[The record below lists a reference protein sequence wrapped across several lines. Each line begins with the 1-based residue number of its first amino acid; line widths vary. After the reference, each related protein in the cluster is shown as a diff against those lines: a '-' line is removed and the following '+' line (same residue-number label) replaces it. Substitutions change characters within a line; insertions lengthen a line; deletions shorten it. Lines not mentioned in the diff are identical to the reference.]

1 MSKNRTVSANQ
12 LADNTT
18 FLIRGRVLYSRI
30 RSQVAG
36 EELARQNQRAMQQGR
51 QPRNRPYTTLSICQA
66 EVVRANPNAPV
77 MNPEEI
83 FATESLYTS
92 TTQPNNGLCYSADNT
107 GNYLPRLCVQNGNMV
122 TELGADEIHGELD
135 NGLLVTMVMRVYNSG
150 KPNKGI
156 TLDTVIVNEPI
167 RFYQGGAA
175 ANLEKYGLTVNLQ
188 PNRQQAAAPAQTAP
202 TVGGPQPA
210 YPAQAPMQAPAQ
222 APMQAPQ
229 APAPGVVPNN
239 VGYGYTPGMDTMPFG
254 QGQAPAGAPVNPYG
268 APAGAPVNP
277 YGAPAGAPVGAPV
290 AAPDPN
296 GAPGI
301 MYDPN
306 APERAY

>member
-1 MSKNRTVSANQ
+1 MFIMPKNRTVSANQ

-66 EVVRANPNAPV
+66 EVVRANPNAPM

-107 GNYLPRLCVQNGNMV
+107 GNYLPRLCVQEGNMV
-122 TELGADEIHGELD
+122 TELSADEIHGELD
-135 NGLLVTMVMRVYNSG
+135 NGLLVTMVMRIYNSG

-156 TLDTVIVNEPI
+156 TLDTIIVNEPI

-202 TVGGPQPA
+202 AMGGPQPA
-210 YPAQAPMQAPAQ
+210 YPAQAPMQQPV
-222 APMQAPQ
+222 QAPQ

-254 QGQAPAGAPVNPYG
+254 QGQAPAAAPANPYG
-268 APAGAPVNP
+268 NPYGVPAGAPAA
-277 YGAPAGAPVGAPV
+277 APA
-290 AAPDPN
+290 AAPNPN

>member
-1 MSKNRTVSANQ
+1 MPKNRTVSANQ

-66 EVVRANPNAPV
+66 EVVRANPNAPM

-107 GNYLPRLCVQNGNMV
+107 GNYLPRLCVQEGNMV
-122 TELGADEIHGELD
+122 TELSADEIHGELD
-135 NGLLVTMVMRVYNSG
+135 NGLLVTMVMRIYNSG

-156 TLDTVIVNEPI
+156 TLDTIIVNEPI

-202 TVGGPQPA
+202 AMGGPQPA
-210 YPAQAPMQAPAQ
+210 YPAQAPMQQ
-222 APMQAPQ
+222 PMQAPQ

-254 QGQAPAGAPVNPYG
+254 QGQAPAAAPANPYGNPYG
-268 APAGAPVNP
+268 APAGAP
-277 YGAPAGAPVGAPV
+277 A
-290 AAPDPN
+290 AAPTAAPNPN

>member
-1 MSKNRTVSANQ
+1 MPKNRTVSANQ

-66 EVVRANPNAPV
+66 EVVRANPNAPM

-107 GNYLPRLCVQNGNMV
+107 GNYLPRLCVQEGNMV
-122 TELGADEIHGELD
+122 TELSADEIHGELD
-135 NGLLVTMVMRVYNSG
+135 NGLLVTMVMRIYNSG

-156 TLDTVIVNEPI
+156 TLDTIIVNEPI

-202 TVGGPQPA
+202 AMGGPQPA
-210 YPAQAPMQAPAQ
+210 YPAQAPMQQ
-222 APMQAPQ
+222 PMPAPQ

-254 QGQAPAGAPVNPYG
+254 QGQAPAAAPANPYGNPYG
-268 APAGAPVNP
+268 APAGAPAA
-277 YGAPAGAPVGAPV
+277 APA
-290 AAPDPN
+290 AAPNPN

>member
-1 MSKNRTVSANQ
+1 MPKNRTVSANQ

-18 FLIRGRVLYSRI
+18 FLIRGRVIYSRI
-30 RSQVAG
+30 RSQVTG

-66 EVVRANPNAPV
+66 EVVRANPNAPM

-107 GNYLPRLCVQNGNMV
+107 GNYLPRLCVQEGNMV
-122 TELGADEIHGELD
+122 TELSADEIHGELD
-135 NGLLVTMVMRVYNSG
+135 NGLLVTMVMRIYNSG

-156 TLDTVIVNEPI
+156 TLDTIIVNEPI

-202 TVGGPQPA
+202 AMGGPQPA
-210 YPAQAPMQAPAQ
+210 YPAQAPMQQ
-222 APMQAPQ
+222 PMQAPQ

-254 QGQAPAGAPVNPYG
+254 QGQAPAAAPANPYG
-268 APAGAPVNP
+268 NPYGVPAGAPAA
-277 YGAPAGAPVGAPV
+277 APA
-290 AAPDPN
+290 AAPNPN

>member
-1 MSKNRTVSANQ
+1 MFIMPKNRTVSANQ

-66 EVVRANPNAPV
+66 EVVRANPNAPM

-107 GNYLPRLCVQNGNMV
+107 GNYLPRLCVQEGNMV
-122 TELGADEIHGELD
+122 TELSADEIHGELD
-135 NGLLVTMVMRVYNSG
+135 NGLLVTMVMRIYNSG

-156 TLDTVIVNEPI
+156 TLDTIIVNEPI

-202 TVGGPQPA
+202 AMGGPQPA
-210 YPAQAPMQAPAQ
+210 YPAQAPMQQ
-222 APMQAPQ
+222 PMQAPQ

-254 QGQAPAGAPVNPYG
+254 QGQAPAAAPANPYG
-268 APAGAPVNP
+268 NPYGVPAGAPAA
-277 YGAPAGAPVGAPV
+277 APA
-290 AAPDPN
+290 AAPNPN

>member
-1 MSKNRTVSANQ
+1 MPKNRTVSANQ

-66 EVVRANPNAPV
+66 EVVRANPNAPM

-107 GNYLPRLCVQNGNMV
+107 GNYLPRLCVQEGNMV
-122 TELGADEIHGELD
+122 TELSADEIHGELD

-156 TLDTVIVNEPI
+156 TLDTIIVNEPI

-202 TVGGPQPA
+202 AMGGPQPA
-210 YPAQAPMQAPAQ
+210 YPAQAPMQQPV
-222 APMQAPQ
+222 QAPQ

-254 QGQAPAGAPVNPYG
+254 QGQAPAAAPANPYG
-268 APAGAPVNP
+268 NPYGVPAGAPAA
-277 YGAPAGAPVGAPV
+277 APA
-290 AAPDPN
+290 AAPNPN

>member
-1 MSKNRTVSANQ
+1 MPKNRTVSANQ

-66 EVVRANPNAPV
+66 EVVRANPNAPM

-107 GNYLPRLCVQNGNMV
+107 GNYLPRLCVQDGNMV
-122 TELGADEIHGELD
+122 TELSADEIHGELD
-135 NGLLVTMVMRVYNSG
+135 NGLLVTMVMRIYNSG

-202 TVGGPQPA
+202 AMGGPQPA
-210 YPAQAPMQAPAQ
+210 YPAQAPMQQ
-222 APMQAPQ
+222 PMQAPQ

-254 QGQAPAGAPVNPYG
+254 QGQAPAAAPANPYG
-268 APAGAPVNP
+268 NPYGVPAGAPAA
-277 YGAPAGAPVGAPV
+277 APA
-290 AAPDPN
+290 AAPNPN

>member
-1 MSKNRTVSANQ
+1 MPKNRTVSANQ

-18 FLIRGRVLYSRI
+18 CLIRGRVLYSRI

-66 EVVRANPNAPV
+66 EVVRANPNAPM

-107 GNYLPRLCVQNGNMV
+107 GNYLPRLCVQEGNMV
-122 TELGADEIHGELD
+122 TELSADEIHGELD
-135 NGLLVTMVMRVYNSG
+135 NGLLVTMVMRIYNSG

-156 TLDTVIVNEPI
+156 TLDTIIVNEPI

-202 TVGGPQPA
+202 AMGGPQPA
-210 YPAQAPMQAPAQ
+210 YPAQAPVQQ
-222 APMQAPQ
+222 PMQAPQ

-254 QGQAPAGAPVNPYG
+254 QGQAPAAAPANPYG
-268 APAGAPVNP
+268 NPYGVPAGAPAA
-277 YGAPAGAPVGAPV
+277 APA
-290 AAPDPN
+290 AAPNPN

>member
-1 MSKNRTVSANQ
+1 MFIMPKNRTVSANQ

-66 EVVRANPNAPV
+66 EVVRANPNAPM

-107 GNYLPRLCVQNGNMV
+107 GNYLPRLCVQEGNMV
-122 TELGADEIHGELD
+122 TELSADEIHGELD
-135 NGLLVTMVMRVYNSG
+135 NGLLVTMVMRIYNSG

-156 TLDTVIVNEPI
+156 TLDTIIVNEPI

-202 TVGGPQPA
+202 AMGGPQPA
-210 YPAQAPMQAPAQ
+210 YPAQAPVQQ
-222 APMQAPQ
+222 PMQAPQ

-254 QGQAPAGAPVNPYG
+254 QGQAPAAAPANPYG
-268 APAGAPVNP
+268 NPYGVPAGAPAA
-277 YGAPAGAPVGAPV
+277 APA
-290 AAPDPN
+290 AAPNPN

>member
-1 MSKNRTVSANQ
+1 MSIMPKNRTVSANQ

-66 EVVRANPNAPV
+66 EVVRANPNAPM

-107 GNYLPRLCVQNGNMV
+107 GNYLPRLCVQEGNMV
-122 TELGADEIHGELD
+122 TELSADEIHGELD

-156 TLDTVIVNEPI
+156 TLDTIIVNEPI

-202 TVGGPQPA
+202 AMGGPQPA
-210 YPAQAPMQAPAQ
+210 YPAQAPMQQPV
-222 APMQAPQ
+222 QAPQ

-254 QGQAPAGAPVNPYG
+254 QGQAPAAAPANPYG
-268 APAGAPVNP
+268 NPYGVPAGAPAA
-277 YGAPAGAPVGAPV
+277 APA
-290 AAPDPN
+290 AAPNPN

>member
-1 MSKNRTVSANQ
+1 MSIMPKNRTVSANQ

-66 EVVRANPNAPV
+66 EVVRANPNAPM

-107 GNYLPRLCVQNGNMV
+107 GNYLPRLCVQEGNMV
-122 TELGADEIHGELD
+122 TELSADEIHGELD
-135 NGLLVTMVMRVYNSG
+135 NGLLVTMVMRIYNSG

-156 TLDTVIVNEPI
+156 TLDTIIVNEPI

-202 TVGGPQPA
+202 AMGGPQPA
-210 YPAQAPMQAPAQ
+210 YPAQAPMQQ
-222 APMQAPQ
+222 PMQAPQ

-254 QGQAPAGAPVNPYG
+254 QGQAPAAAPANPYGNPYG
-268 APAGAPVNP
+268 APAGAPAA
-277 YGAPAGAPVGAPV
+277 APA
-290 AAPDPN
+290 AAPNPN

>member
-1 MSKNRTVSANQ
+1 MPKNRTVSANQ

-66 EVVRANPNAPV
+66 EVVRANPNAPM

-107 GNYLPRLCVQNGNMV
+107 GNYLPRLCVQEGNMV
-122 TELGADEIHGELD
+122 TELSADEIHGELD

-156 TLDTVIVNEPI
+156 TLDTIIVNEPI

-202 TVGGPQPA
+202 AMGGPQPA
-210 YPAQAPMQAPAQ
+210 YPAQAPMQQ
-222 APMQAPQ
+222 PMQAPQ

-254 QGQAPAGAPVNPYG
+254 QGQAAPAAAPANPYGNPYG
-268 APAGAPVNP
+268 APAGAPTA
-277 YGAPAGAPVGAPV
+277 APA
-290 AAPDPN
+290 AAPNPN

>member
-1 MSKNRTVSANQ
+1 MPKNRTVSANQ

-66 EVVRANPNAPV
+66 EVVRANPNAPM

-107 GNYLPRLCVQNGNMV
+107 GNYLPRLCVQEGNMV
-122 TELGADEIHGELD
+122 TELSADEIHGELD

-156 TLDTVIVNEPI
+156 TLDTIIVNEPI

-202 TVGGPQPA
+202 AMGGPQPA
-210 YPAQAPMQAPAQ
+210 YPAQAPMQQ
-222 APMQAPQ
+222 PMQAPQ

-254 QGQAPAGAPVNPYG
+254 QGQAPAAAPANPYG
-268 APAGAPVNP
+268 NPYGVPAGAPTA
-277 YGAPAGAPVGAPV
+277 APA
-290 AAPDPN
+290 AAPNPN

>member
-1 MSKNRTVSANQ
+1 MSIMPKNRTVSANQ

-18 FLIRGRVLYSRI
+18 FLIRGRVIYSRI

-66 EVVRANPNAPV
+66 EVVRANPNAPM

-107 GNYLPRLCVQNGNMV
+107 GNYLPRLCVQEGNMV
-122 TELGADEIHGELD
+122 TELSADEIHGELD
-135 NGLLVTMVMRVYNSG
+135 NGLLVTMVMRIYNSG

-156 TLDTVIVNEPI
+156 TLDTIIVNEPI

-202 TVGGPQPA
+202 AMGGPQPA
-210 YPAQAPMQAPAQ
+210 YPAQAPMQQ
-222 APMQAPQ
+222 PMQAPQ

-254 QGQAPAGAPVNPYG
+254 QGQAPAAAPANPYGNPYG
-268 APAGAPVNP
+268 APAGAPAA
-277 YGAPAGAPVGAPV
+277 APA
-290 AAPDPN
+290 AAPNPN

>member
-1 MSKNRTVSANQ
+1 MPKNRTVSANQ

-66 EVVRANPNAPV
+66 EVVRANPNAPM

-107 GNYLPRLCVQNGNMV
+107 GNYLPRLCVQEGNMV
-122 TELGADEIHGELD
+122 TELSADEIHGELD

-156 TLDTVIVNEPI
+156 TLDTIIVNEPI

-202 TVGGPQPA
+202 AMGGPQPA
-210 YPAQAPMQAPAQ
+210 YPAQAPMQQ
-222 APMQAPQ
+222 PMQAPQ

-254 QGQAPAGAPVNPYG
+254 QGQAPAAAPANPYG
-268 APAGAPVNP
+268 NPYGVPAGAPAA
-277 YGAPAGAPVGAPV
+277 APA
-290 AAPDPN
+290 AAPNPN

>member
-1 MSKNRTVSANQ
+1 MPKNRTVSANQ

-66 EVVRANPNAPV
+66 EVVRANPNAPM

-107 GNYLPRLCVQNGNMV
+107 GNYLPRLCVQEGNMV
-122 TELGADEIHGELD
+122 TELSADEIHGELD
-135 NGLLVTMVMRVYNSG
+135 NGLLVTMVMRIYNSG

-156 TLDTVIVNEPI
+156 TLDTIIVNEPI

-202 TVGGPQPA
+202 AMGGPQPA
-210 YPAQAPMQAPAQ
+210 YPAQAPMQP
-222 APMQAPQ
+222 PMQAPQ

-254 QGQAPAGAPVNPYG
+254 QGQAPAAAPANPYGNPYG
-268 APAGAPVNP
+268 APAGAPAA
-277 YGAPAGAPVGAPV
+277 APA
-290 AAPDPN
+290 AAPNPN

>member
-1 MSKNRTVSANQ
+1 MPKNRTVSANQ

-66 EVVRANPNAPV
+66 EVVRANPNAPM

-107 GNYLPRLCVQNGNMV
+107 GNYLPRLCVQDGNMV
-122 TELGADEIHGELD
+122 TELSADEIHGELD
-135 NGLLVTMVMRVYNSG
+135 NGLLVTMVMRIYNSG

-156 TLDTVIVNEPI
+156 TLDTIIVNEPI

-202 TVGGPQPA
+202 AMGGPQPA
-210 YPAQAPMQAPAQ
+210 YPAQAPMQQ
-222 APMQAPQ
+222 PMQAPQ

-254 QGQAPAGAPVNPYG
+254 QGQAPAAAPANPYG
-268 APAGAPVNP
+268 NPYGVPAGAPAA
-277 YGAPAGAPVGAPV
+277 APA
-290 AAPDPN
+290 AAPNPN

>member
-1 MSKNRTVSANQ
+1 MPKNRTVSANQ

-66 EVVRANPNAPV
+66 EVVRANPNAPM

-107 GNYLPRLCVQNGNMV
+107 GNYLPRLCVQEGNMV
-122 TELGADEIHGELD
+122 TELSADEIHGELD

-156 TLDTVIVNEPI
+156 TLDTIIVNEPI

-202 TVGGPQPA
+202 AMGGPQPA
-210 YPAQAPMQAPAQ
+210 YPAQAPMQQPV
-222 APMQAPQ
+222 QAPQ

-254 QGQAPAGAPVNPYG
+254 QGQAPAAAPANPYG
-268 APAGAPVNP
+268 NPYGVPAGAPAA
-277 YGAPAGAPVGAPV
+277 APA
-290 AAPDPN
+290 AAPNPN

-301 MYDPN
+301 MYYPN

>member
-1 MSKNRTVSANQ
+1 MPKNRTVSANQ

-18 FLIRGRVLYSRI
+18 FLIRGRVIYSRI

-66 EVVRANPNAPV
+66 EVVRANPNAPM

-107 GNYLPRLCVQNGNMV
+107 GNYLPRLCVQEGNMV
-122 TELGADEIHGELD
+122 TELSADEIHGELD

-156 TLDTVIVNEPI
+156 TLDTIIVNEPI

-202 TVGGPQPA
+202 AMGGPQPA
-210 YPAQAPMQAPAQ
+210 YPAQAPMQQ
-222 APMQAPQ
+222 PMQAPQ

-254 QGQAPAGAPVNPYG
+254 QGQAPAAAPANPYG
-268 APAGAPVNP
+268 NPYGVPAGAPAA
-277 YGAPAGAPVGAPV
+277 APA
-290 AAPDPN
+290 AAPNPN

>member
-1 MSKNRTVSANQ
+1 MPKNRTVSANQ

-66 EVVRANPNAPV
+66 EVVRANPNAPM

-107 GNYLPRLCVQNGNMV
+107 GNYLPRLCVQDGNMV
-122 TELGADEIHGELD
+122 TELSADEIHGELD
-135 NGLLVTMVMRVYNSG
+135 NGLLVTMVMRIYNSG

-156 TLDTVIVNEPI
+156 TLDTIIVNEPI

-202 TVGGPQPA
+202 AMGGPQPA
-210 YPAQAPMQAPAQ
+210 YPAQAPMQQ
-222 APMQAPQ
+222 PMQAPQ

-254 QGQAPAGAPVNPYG
+254 QGQAPAAAPANPYG
-268 APAGAPVNP
+268 NPYGVPAGAP
-277 YGAPAGAPVGAPV
+277 A
-290 AAPDPN
+290 AAPNPN

>member
-1 MSKNRTVSANQ
+1 MPKNRTVSANQ

-66 EVVRANPNAPV
+66 EVVRANPNAPM

-107 GNYLPRLCVQNGNMV
+107 GNYLPRLCVQEGNMV
-122 TELGADEIHGELD
+122 TELNADEIHGELD
-135 NGLLVTMVMRVYNSG
+135 NGLLVTMVMRIYNSG

-156 TLDTVIVNEPI
+156 TLDTIIVNEPI

-202 TVGGPQPA
+202 AMGGPQPA
-210 YPAQAPMQAPAQ
+210 YPAQAPVQQ
-222 APMQAPQ
+222 PMQAPQ

-254 QGQAPAGAPVNPYG
+254 QGQAPATAPANPYG
-268 APAGAPVNP
+268 NPYGVPAGAPAA
-277 YGAPAGAPVGAPV
+277 APA
-290 AAPDPN
+290 AAPNPN

>member
-1 MSKNRTVSANQ
+1 MPKNRTVSANQ

-66 EVVRANPNAPV
+66 EVIRANPNAPM

-107 GNYLPRLCVQNGNMV
+107 GNYLPRLCVQEGNMV
-122 TELGADEIHGELD
+122 TELSADEIHGELD
-135 NGLLVTMVMRVYNSG
+135 NGLLVTMVMRIYNSG

-156 TLDTVIVNEPI
+156 TLDTIIVNEPI

-202 TVGGPQPA
+202 AMGGPQPA
-210 YPAQAPMQAPAQ
+210 YPAQAPMQQPV
-222 APMQAPQ
+222 QAPQ

-254 QGQAPAGAPVNPYG
+254 QGQAPAAAPANPYG
-268 APAGAPVNP
+268 NPYGVPAGAPAA
-277 YGAPAGAPVGAPV
+277 APA
-290 AAPDPN
+290 AAPNPN

>member
-1 MSKNRTVSANQ
+1 MSKNRTVTVNQ

-66 EVVRANPNAPV
+66 EVVRANPNAPM

-107 GNYLPRLCVQNGNMV
+107 GSYLPRLCVQNGNMV
-122 TELGADEIHGELD
+122 TELSADEIHGELD

-188 PNRQQAAAPAQTAP
+188 PNRQQAAAPAQAAP
-202 TVGGPQPA
+202 AMGGPQPA
-210 YPAQAPMQAPAQ
+210 YPAQQTAPVQQPAQ
-222 APMQAPQ
+222 PVQQTPV
-229 APAPGVVPNN
+229 PGAVPNN
-239 VGYGYTPGMDTMPFG
+239 AGYGYTPGMDTMPFG
-254 QGQAPAGAPVNPYG
+254 QAPASTPVNPYG
-268 APAGAPVNP
+268 AQQAPANP
-277 YGAPAGAPVGAPV
+277 YGAPTAPAN
-290 AAPDPN
+290 PN

-306 APERAY
+306 APERTY

>member
-1 MSKNRTVSANQ
+1 MSIMPKNRTVSANQ

-66 EVVRANPNAPV
+66 EVVRANPNAPM

-107 GNYLPRLCVQNGNMV
+107 GNYLPRLCVQEGNMV
-122 TELGADEIHGELD
+122 TELSADEIHGELD

-156 TLDTVIVNEPI
+156 TLDTIIVNEPI

-188 PNRQQAAAPAQTAP
+188 PNRQQAAAPAQAAP
-202 TVGGPQPA
+202 AMGGPQPA
-210 YPAQAPMQAPAQ
+210 YPAQAPMQQ
-222 APMQAPQ
+222 PMQAPQ

-254 QGQAPAGAPVNPYG
+254 QGQAAPAAAPVNPYGNPYG
-268 APAGAPVNP
+268 APAGAPTA
-277 YGAPAGAPVGAPV
+277 APA
-290 AAPDPN
+290 AAPNPN

>member
-1 MSKNRTVSANQ
+1 MPKNRTVSANQ

-66 EVVRANPNAPV
+66 EVVRANPNAPM

-107 GNYLPRLCVQNGNMV
+107 GNYLPRLCVQEGNMV
-122 TELGADEIHGELD
+122 TELSADEIHGELD
-135 NGLLVTMVMRVYNSG
+135 NGLLVTMVMRIYNSG

-156 TLDTVIVNEPI
+156 TLDTIIVNEPI

-202 TVGGPQPA
+202 AMGGPQPA
-210 YPAQAPMQAPAQ
+210 YPAQAPVQQ
-222 APMQAPQ
+222 PMQAPQ

-254 QGQAPAGAPVNPYG
+254 QGQAPAAAPANPYG
-268 APAGAPVNP
+268 NPYGVPAGAPAA
-277 YGAPAGAPVGAPV
+277 APA
-290 AAPDPN
+290 AAPNPN

>member
-1 MSKNRTVSANQ
+1 MPKNRTVSANQ

-66 EVVRANPNAPV
+66 EVVRANPNAPM

-107 GNYLPRLCVQNGNMV
+107 GNYLPRLCVQEGNMV
-122 TELGADEIHGELD
+122 TELSADEIHGELD

-156 TLDTVIVNEPI
+156 TLDTIIVNEPI

-188 PNRQQAAAPAQTAP
+188 PNRQQAAAPAQAAP
-202 TVGGPQPA
+202 AQAAPAMGGPQPA
-210 YPAQAPMQAPAQ
+210 YPAQAPMQQ
-222 APMQAPQ
+222 PMQAPQ

-254 QGQAPAGAPVNPYG
+254 QGQAAPAAAPVNPYGNPYG
-268 APAGAPVNP
+268 APAGAPTA
-277 YGAPAGAPVGAPV
+277 APA
-290 AAPDPN
+290 AAPNPN

>member
-1 MSKNRTVSANQ
+1 MPKNRTVSANQ

-66 EVVRANPNAPV
+66 EVVRANPNAPM

-107 GNYLPRLCVQNGNMV
+107 GNYLPRLCVQEGNMV
-122 TELGADEIHGELD
+122 TELSADEIHGELD

-156 TLDTVIVNEPI
+156 TLDTIIVNEPI

-202 TVGGPQPA
+202 AMGGPQPA
-210 YPAQAPMQAPAQ
+210 YPAQAPMQQ
-222 APMQAPQ
+222 PMQAPQ

-254 QGQAPAGAPVNPYG
+254 QGQAAPAAAPVNPYGNPYG
-268 APAGAPVNP
+268 APAGAPAA
-277 YGAPAGAPVGAPV
+277 APA
-290 AAPDPN
+290 AAPNPN

>member
-1 MSKNRTVSANQ
+1 MPKNRTVSANQ

-66 EVVRANPNAPV
+66 EVVRANPNAPM

-107 GNYLPRLCVQNGNMV
+107 GNYLPRLCVQEGNMV
-122 TELGADEIHGELD
+122 TELSADEIHGELD
-135 NGLLVTMVMRVYNSG
+135 NGLLVTMVMRIYNSG

-156 TLDTVIVNEPI
+156 TLDTIIVNEPI

-202 TVGGPQPA
+202 AMGGPQPA
-210 YPAQAPMQAPAQ
+210 YPAQAPMQQ
-222 APMQAPQ
+222 PMQAPQ

-254 QGQAPAGAPVNPYG
+254 QGQAPAAAPANPYGNPYG
-268 APAGAPVNP
+268 APAGAPAA
-277 YGAPAGAPVGAPV
+277 APA
-290 AAPDPN
+290 AAPNPN
-296 GAPGI
+296 GAPAI

>member
-1 MSKNRTVSANQ
+1 MPKNRTVSANQ

-18 FLIRGRVLYSRI
+18 FLIRGRVTYSRI

-66 EVVRANPNAPV
+66 EVVRANPNAPM

-107 GNYLPRLCVQNGNMV
+107 GNYLPRLCVQEGNMV
-122 TELGADEIHGELD
+122 TELSADEIHGELD
-135 NGLLVTMVMRVYNSG
+135 NGLLVTMVMRIYNSG

-156 TLDTVIVNEPI
+156 TLDTIIVNEPI

-202 TVGGPQPA
+202 AMGGPQPA
-210 YPAQAPMQAPAQ
+210 YPAQAPMQQ
-222 APMQAPQ
+222 PMQAPQ

-254 QGQAPAGAPVNPYG
+254 QGQAPAAAPANPYGNPYG
-268 APAGAPVNP
+268 APAGAPAA
-277 YGAPAGAPVGAPV
+277 APA
-290 AAPDPN
+290 AAPNPN

>member
-1 MSKNRTVSANQ
+1 MPKNRTVSANQ

-66 EVVRANPNAPV
+66 EVVRANPNAPM

-107 GNYLPRLCVQNGNMV
+107 GNYLPRLCVQEGNMV
-122 TELGADEIHGELD
+122 TELSADEIHGELD

-156 TLDTVIVNEPI
+156 TLDTIIVNEPI

-188 PNRQQAAAPAQTAP
+188 PNRQQAAAPAQAAP
-202 TVGGPQPA
+202 AMGGPQPA
-210 YPAQAPMQAPAQ
+210 YPAQAPMQQ
-222 APMQAPQ
+222 PMQAPQ

-254 QGQAPAGAPVNPYG
+254 QGQAAPAAAPVNPYGNPYG
-268 APAGAPVNP
+268 APAGAPTA
-277 YGAPAGAPVGAPV
+277 APA
-290 AAPDPN
+290 AAPNPN

>member
-1 MSKNRTVSANQ
+1 MSIMPKNRTVSANQ

-66 EVVRANPNAPV
+66 EVVRANPNAPM

-107 GNYLPRLCVQNGNMV
+107 GNYLPRLCVQEGNMV
-122 TELGADEIHGELD
+122 TELSADEIHGELD
-135 NGLLVTMVMRVYNSG
+135 NGLLVTMVMRIYNSG

-156 TLDTVIVNEPI
+156 TLDTIIVNEPI

-202 TVGGPQPA
+202 AMGGPQPA
-210 YPAQAPMQAPAQ
+210 YPAQAPMQQ
-222 APMQAPQ
+222 PMQAPQ

-254 QGQAPAGAPVNPYG
+254 QGQAPAAAPANPYG
-268 APAGAPVNP
+268 NPYGVPAGAPAA
-277 YGAPAGAPVGAPV
+277 APA
-290 AAPDPN
+290 AAPNPN

>member
-1 MSKNRTVSANQ
+1 MPKNRTVSANQ

-66 EVVRANPNAPV
+66 EVVRANPNAPM

-107 GNYLPRLCVQNGNMV
+107 GNYLPRLCVQEGNMV
-122 TELGADEIHGELD
+122 TELSADEIHGELD
-135 NGLLVTMVMRVYNSG
+135 NGLLVTMVMRIYNSG

-156 TLDTVIVNEPI
+156 TLDTIIVNEPI

-202 TVGGPQPA
+202 AMGGPQPA
-210 YPAQAPMQAPAQ
+210 YPAQAPMQQ
-222 APMQAPQ
+222 PMQAPQ

-254 QGQAPAGAPVNPYG
+254 QGQAPAAAPANPYG
-268 APAGAPVNP
+268 NPYGVPAGAP
-277 YGAPAGAPVGAPV
+277 AATPA
-290 AAPDPN
+290 AAPNPN

>member
-1 MSKNRTVSANQ
+1 MPKNRTVSANQ

-30 RSQVAG
+30 RSQVTG

-66 EVVRANPNAPV
+66 EVVRANPNAPM

-107 GNYLPRLCVQNGNMV
+107 GNYLPRLCVQEGNMV
-122 TELGADEIHGELD
+122 TELSADEIHGELD
-135 NGLLVTMVMRVYNSG
+135 NGLLVTMVMRIYNSG

-156 TLDTVIVNEPI
+156 TLDTIIVNEPI

-202 TVGGPQPA
+202 AMGGPQPA
-210 YPAQAPMQAPAQ
+210 YPAQAPMQQ
-222 APMQAPQ
+222 PMQAPQ

-254 QGQAPAGAPVNPYG
+254 QGQAPAAAPANPYGNPYG
-268 APAGAPVNP
+268 APAGAPAA
-277 YGAPAGAPVGAPV
+277 APA
-290 AAPDPN
+290 AAPNPN

>member
-1 MSKNRTVSANQ
+1 MPKNRTVSANQ

-66 EVVRANPNAPV
+66 EVVRANPNAPM

-107 GNYLPRLCVQNGNMV
+107 GNYLPRLCVQEGNMV
-122 TELGADEIHGELD
+122 TELSADEIHGELD
-135 NGLLVTMVMRVYNSG
+135 NGLLVTMVMRIYNSG

-156 TLDTVIVNEPI
+156 TLDTIIVNEPI

-188 PNRQQAAAPAQTAP
+188 PNRQQAAAPAQTTPAM
-202 TVGGPQPA
+202 GGPQPA
-210 YPAQAPMQAPAQ
+210 YPAQAPMQQPV
-222 APMQAPQ
+222 QAPQ

-254 QGQAPAGAPVNPYG
+254 QGQAPAAAPANPYG
-268 APAGAPVNP
+268 NPYGVPAGAPAA
-277 YGAPAGAPVGAPV
+277 APA
-290 AAPDPN
+290 AAPNPN

>member
-1 MSKNRTVSANQ
+1 MPKNRTVSANQ

-66 EVVRANPNAPV
+66 EVVRANPNAPM

-107 GNYLPRLCVQNGNMV
+107 GNYLPRLCVQEGNMV
-122 TELGADEIHGELD
+122 TELSADEIHGELD
-135 NGLLVTMVMRVYNSG
+135 NGLLVTMVMRIYNSG

-156 TLDTVIVNEPI
+156 TLDTIIVNEPI

-202 TVGGPQPA
+202 AMGGPQPA
-210 YPAQAPMQAPAQ
+210 YPAQAPVQQ
-222 APMQAPQ
+222 PMQAPQ

-254 QGQAPAGAPVNPYG
+254 QGQAPAAAPANPYG
-268 APAGAPVNP
+268 NPYGVPAGAPAA
-277 YGAPAGAPVGAPV
+277 APA
-290 AAPDPN
+290 AAPNPN

-306 APERAY
+306 APERTY

>member
-1 MSKNRTVSANQ
+1 MSIMPKNRTVSANQ

-18 FLIRGRVLYSRI
+18 FLIRGRVIYSRI

-66 EVVRANPNAPV
+66 EVVRANPNAPM

-107 GNYLPRLCVQNGNMV
+107 GNYLPRLCVQEGNMV
-122 TELGADEIHGELD
+122 TELSADEIHGELD
-135 NGLLVTMVMRVYNSG
+135 NGLLVTMVMRIYNSG

-156 TLDTVIVNEPI
+156 TLDTIIVNEPI

-202 TVGGPQPA
+202 AMGGPQPA
-210 YPAQAPMQAPAQ
+210 YPAQTPMQQ
-222 APMQAPQ
+222 PMQAPQ

-254 QGQAPAGAPVNPYG
+254 QGQAPAAAPANPYGNPYG
-268 APAGAPVNP
+268 APAGAPAA
-277 YGAPAGAPVGAPV
+277 APA
-290 AAPDPN
+290 AAPNPN

>member
-1 MSKNRTVSANQ
+1 MPKNRTVSANQ

-66 EVVRANPNAPV
+66 EVVRANPNAPM

-107 GNYLPRLCVQNGNMV
+107 GNYLPRLCVQEGNMV
-122 TELGADEIHGELD
+122 TELSADEIHGELD

-156 TLDTVIVNEPI
+156 TLDTIIVNEPI

-188 PNRQQAAAPAQTAP
+188 PNRQQAAAPAQAAP
-202 TVGGPQPA
+202 AMGGPQPA
-210 YPAQAPMQAPAQ
+210 YPAQAPMQQ
-222 APMQAPQ
+222 PMPAPQ

-254 QGQAPAGAPVNPYG
+254 QGQAPAAAPANPYGNPYG
-268 APAGAPVNP
+268 APAGAPAA
-277 YGAPAGAPVGAPV
+277 APA
-290 AAPDPN
+290 AAPNPN

>member
-1 MSKNRTVSANQ
+1 MFIMPKNRTVSANQ

-66 EVVRANPNAPV
+66 EVIRANPNAPM

-107 GNYLPRLCVQNGNMV
+107 GNYLPRLCVQEGNMV
-122 TELGADEIHGELD
+122 TELSADEIHGELD
-135 NGLLVTMVMRVYNSG
+135 NGLLVTMVMRIYNSG

-156 TLDTVIVNEPI
+156 TLDTIIVNEPI

-202 TVGGPQPA
+202 AMGGPQPA
-210 YPAQAPMQAPAQ
+210 YPAQAPMQQPV
-222 APMQAPQ
+222 QAPQ

-254 QGQAPAGAPVNPYG
+254 QGQAPAAAPANPYG
-268 APAGAPVNP
+268 NPYGVPAGAPAA
-277 YGAPAGAPVGAPV
+277 APA
-290 AAPDPN
+290 AAPNPN